1 MNPGASATLS
11 NHVYKDPLPEPKA
24 IVSIAGTEYRVL
36 ASLNSDTGYQG
47 VVYQNPESKEVIVAH
62 RGTEFDR
69 QPLIDGGIDAAMVT
83 AKLNAQLGDAL
94 ALTKQATK
102 LAEEKGYGPVY
113 VTGHSLGGALAQITA
128 HHYNLPGD
136 AFNPYGAAGLSYR
149 MPEGQPAN
157 AAPFTNHVMAGDLVS
172 AGGPHYGKVEMYAL
186 PKELEVL
193 RNAEQGQ
200 RVASLVAPGL
210 RSGHAISAAVA
221 VQLGDSHRMVH
232 FLDRMTEK
240 GPVQS
245 VLDDPN
251 ARVTDPEDLRRIADY
266 RSDIHQLRAGVTVLA
281 GGGPGLLRDGINYLR
296 GTEDAG
302 AYARRE
308 AEAEA
313 EQQPRIALKP
323 GERMAQDATDKGS
336 PSLSNPSFSPKN
348 PLQQSI
354 ESTLDKAGLDPR
366 KEGHPD
372 HSLYRQIRDGVS
384 AVDAKHG
391 RSFDETS
398 ERVTASLLAT
408 AKSNH
413 LERVDHVVLGSPP
426 SNESGPRMFVVQG
439 ELTNP
444 AHLRAS
450 VAVSEA
456 VNTPVENSLA
466 KVEQVSQAQQV
477 AQHDHAQ
484 EQTQAAMRMG

>member
-1 MNPGASATLS
+1 MNPITSATLS
-11 NHVYKDPLPEPKA
+11 DHAYNELSPDATSVT
-24 IVSIAGTEYRVL
+24 IAGIEYEIL
-36 ASLNSDTGYQG
+36 ARRDSSTGYQG
-47 VVYQNPESKEVIVAH
+47 IVYRKVETDEVIIAH

-69 QPLIDGGIDAAMVT
+69 QALLDGGIDAAMVT
-83 AKLNAQLGDAL
+83 ARINAQLDDAL
-94 ALTKQATK
+94 ALTRQAIK
-102 LAEEKGYGPVY
+102 LTDERGIGAVY

-136 AFNPYGAAGLSYR
+136 AFNPYGAAGLAYR

-200 RVASLVAPGL
+200 RVASLIAPGL

-232 FLDRMTEK
+232 FLDRMTDK

-308 AEAEA
+308 AEAE
-313 EQQPRIALKP
+313 QQPRIALKP
-323 GERMAQDATDKGS
+323 GERMAQDSTEKGS
-336 PSLSNPSFSPKN
+336 PSLSNPGFSPKS

-372 HSLYRQIRDGVS
+372 HSLYLQIRDGVS

-408 AKSNH
+408 AKSNR
-413 LERVDHVVLGSPP
+413 LERVDHVVLGNPP

-439 ELTNP
+439 ELNNP

-456 VNTPVENSLA
+456 VNTPVEHSLA

>member
-1 MNPGASATLS
+1 MNPRTSATLA
-11 NHVYKDPLPEPKA
+11 NEAYAELPPKLA
-24 IVSIAGTEYRVL
+24 MVTIEGTRYRVL
-36 ASLNSDTGYQG
+36 DRQDSVSGYQG
-47 VVYQNPESKEVIVAH
+47 IVYLDVKTNEVIVAH

-69 QPLIDGGIDAAMVT
+69 QPWIDGGIDAAMVT

-94 ALTKQATK
+94 ALTKQAIK
-102 LAEEKGYGPVY
+102 LADENGYGPVS

-136 AFNPYGAAGLSYR
+136 AFNPYGAAGLAYR

-186 PKELEVL
+186 PKELEIL

-200 RVASLVAPGL
+200 RVASLVAPAL

-308 AEAEA
+308 AEAE
-313 EQQPRIALKP
+313 QQPRIALKP
-323 GERMAQDATDKGS
+323 GERMAQDATEKGS
-336 PSLSNPSFSPKN
+336 PSLSNPGFSPKSL
-348 PLQQSI
+348 LQQSI

-372 HSLYRQIRDGVS
+372 HSLYQQIRDGVS

-408 AKSNH
+408 AKSNG
-413 LERVDHVVLGSPP
+413 LERVDHVVLGNPP

-439 ELTNP
+439 ELDNP
-444 AHLRAS
+444 THLRAS

-456 VNTPVENSLA
+456 VNTPVEHSLA
-466 KVEQVSQAQQV
+466 KIEQVSQAQQV
-477 AQHDHAQ
+477 AQHDIDHAQ
-484 EQTQAAMRMG
+484 EQTRAAMRMG

>member
-1 MNPGASATLS
+1 MNPKTSATLA
-11 NHVYKDPLPEPKA
+11 NEAYAELPPKLA
-24 IVSIAGTEYRVL
+24 MVTIDGTRYRVL
-36 ASLNSDTGYQG
+36 DRQDSVSGYQG
-47 VVYQNPESKEVIVAH
+47 IVYLDVKTNEVIVAH

-69 QPLIDGGIDAAMVT
+69 QPWIDGSIDAAMVT

-94 ALTKQATK
+94 ALTKQAIK
-102 LAEEKGYGPVY
+102 LADENGYGPVS

-136 AFNPYGAAGLSYR
+136 AFNPYGAAGLAYR

-186 PKELEVL
+186 PKELEAL
-193 RNAEQGQ
+193 RTAEQGQ
-200 RVASLVAPGL
+200 RVASLGSL
-210 RSGHAISAAVA
+210 GMKSGHVMSAAVA
-221 VQLGDSHRMVH
+221 VQLGDSHRLVH
-232 FLDRMTEK
+232 FLDRMTDK

-245 VLDDPN
+245 VLDDPA
-251 ARVTDPEDLRRIADY
+251 ARVTNPEDLRRITEY
-266 RSDIHQLRAGVTVLA
+266 RNDIHQLRLGATVLV
-281 GGGPGLLRDGINYLR
+281 GGGPGLLRDGVNYLR
-296 GTEDAG
+296 GTEEAG

-308 AEAEA
+308 AEAE
-313 EQQPRIALKP
+313 QRPHTVLKP
-323 GERMAQDATDKGS
+323 GERVAQDASDKGS
-336 PSLSNPSFSPKN
+336 PSLSNPGFSPKS

-354 ESTLDKAGLDPR
+354 ESTVDKAGLDPR

-398 ERVTASLLAT
+398 ERVAASLLAT
-408 AKSNH
+408 AKSSG
-413 LERVDHVVLGSPP
+413 LERVDHVVLGNPP
-426 SNESGPRMFVVQG
+426 TNGSSPRMFVVQG
-439 ELTNP
+439 ELDNP

-456 VNTPVENSLA
+456 VNTPVEQSLA
-466 KVEQVSQAQQV
+466 KVEQLSQAQQV

-484 EQTQAAMRMG
+484 EQTRAAMRMG

>member
-24 IVSIAGTEYRVL
+24 IVTIAGTEYRVL

-102 LAEEKGYGPVY
+102 LAEEKGYGPVS

-136 AFNPYGAAGLSYR
+136 AFNPYGAAGLAYR
-149 MPEGQPAN
+149 LPEGQPAN

-232 FLDRMTEK
+232 FLDRMTDK

-245 VLDDPN
+245 VLDDPS

-308 AEAEA
+308 AEAE
-313 EQQPRIALKP
+313 QQPRIALKP

-336 PSLSNPSFSPKN
+336 PSLSNPGFSPKS

-408 AKSNH
+408 AKSNG
-413 LERVDHVVLGSPP
+413 LERVDHVVLGNPL

-439 ELTNP
+439 ELNNP

-456 VNTPVENSLA
+456 INTPVEHSLA
-466 KVEQVSQAQQV
+466 KVEQVSKAQQV